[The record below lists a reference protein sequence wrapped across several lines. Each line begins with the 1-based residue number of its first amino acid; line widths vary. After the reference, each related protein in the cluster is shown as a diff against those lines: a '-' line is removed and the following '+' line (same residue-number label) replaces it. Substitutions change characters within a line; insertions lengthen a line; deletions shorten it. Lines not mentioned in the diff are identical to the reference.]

1 MAAVTII
8 MGSASDEEKVAP
20 CTQVLKSLGIDFYLT
35 VSSAHRTP
43 KRTAEIVAEQEKL
56 GTKVFIC
63 AAGMAAHLAGVV
75 ASQTLC
81 PVIGVPV
88 ASGSLQGLDA
98 LFSTVQMPTGFPV
111 ATVAI
116 GGAKN
121 AAFLAA
127 QILAI
132 NDVALREKLIQ
143 KRESMTIEVANI
155 GDELAKKY

>member
-20 CTQVLKSLGIDFYLT
+20 CAQVLQNLGIDFYLT

-75 ASQTLC
+75 ASLTTC
-81 PVIGVPV
+81 PVIGIPI
-88 ASGSLQGLDA
+88 AAGSLQGLDA
-98 LFSTVQMPTGFPV
+98 LFSTVQMPPGFPV

-121 AAFLAA
+121 AAYLAA
-127 QILAI
+127 QILALTDAGLRAKI
-132 NDVALREKLIQ
+132 VQAREKMALDVS
-143 KRESMTIEVANI
+143 KV
-155 GDELAKKY
+155 GDEITQKY